1 MSRMVIACLI
11 VVAAARISHAQDS
24 KPAAPLDEQL
34 RGVKEAALAKELIR
48 RTAVDQAA
56 RFDFI
61 NFTAKNKLLGP
72 VDLKK
77 LDPKLAEGY
86 KSKLAKMQE
95 ADRDNLRWLKDVV
108 AKHGWPGK
116 SLVGAKAA
124 QDAWLL
130 VQHADTDRD
139 FQESCLKKMEALP
152 KGEVEPKNIAYLTDR
167 VLVGRGKKQKY
178 GTQAMFKDGKA
189 VAQPIDDAEHVDER
203 RKAVGLQPLA
213 EYLKMVEKLYS
224 TPRDAEAKKP
234 K

>member
-1 MSRMVIACLI
+1 MSRFAIACLI
-11 VVAAARISHAQDS
+11 VACAARISHAQNS
-24 KPAAPLDEQL
+24 KPAVPVDGQL
-34 RGVKEAALAKELIR
+34 RGVTEPALAKELIR

-61 NFTAKNKLLGP
+61 DFTAKNKLLGQL
-72 VDLKK
+72 DLKK

-95 ADRDNLRWLKDVV
+95 VDRNNLRWMKEVV
-108 AKHGWPGK
+108 GKHGWPGK
-116 SLVGAKAA
+116 SMVGAKAA

-130 VQHADTDRD
+130 VQHADSDRD

-152 KGEVEPKNIAYLTDR
+152 KGEVDAKNIAYLTDR

-203 RKAVGLQPLA
+203 RMAIGLQPLA
-213 EYLKMVEKLYS
+213 EYLKMVEKMYS
-224 TPRDAEAKKP
+224 TPRDGGPKKP